1 MEAGEGVC
9 CPMVGQIQH
18 LPPAI
23 YFTGFSLF
31 ARLLFSASF
40 ALQLHCTNWHL
51 RLKLRRCSSTRKNPA
66 REQGKLRIR
75 LVQHRLQ
82 TSDVFFFFNLPR
94 PLFFASSSLDEEACC
109 EGLAQAERGKKA
121 SFVVW
126 IFDAF
131 SSNYSCLP
139 SVFSSFYV
147 LCLMS
152 SLFSFFFFFC
162 SLDGPPR
169 R

>member
-23 YFTGFSLF
+23 YFPGFSLF

-82 TSDVFFFFNLPR
+82 TSDVSFY
-94 PLFFASSSLDEEACC
+94 SSSPPLLCILMIRRRGMLRRTC
-109 EGLAQAERGKKA
+109 KAERGKKKE

-126 IFDAF
+126 ISDAF

-139 SVFSSFYV
+139 SVLSSFYV
-147 LCLMS
+147 LCFMS
-152 SLFSFFFFFC
+152 SLFSLFFFC
-162 SLDGPPR
+162 VCVA
-169 R
+169 